1 MKCVRFWFCLIIIL
15 LVTSFIA
22 NSQVEVP
29 KRITISSG
37 GHIEFKVN
45 SLYDY
50 EQGVDYTTWRRT
62 TLKVYVDTLLRGL
75 HTDIWYLEVNAQTS
89 EFQCNFPS
97 QSLPLDYVTLE
108 ALSGAWSSTGEVQ
121 LDANDDSFQTLL
133 NNGDAGSYKVD
144 VQYRLDSTMGR
155 APGYY
160 STNFIFRVDTIK

>member
-1 MKCVRFWFCLIIIL
+1 M
-15 LVTSFIA
+15 
-22 NSQVEVP
+22 P
-29 KRITISSG
+29 KRLTISSG

-45 SLYDY
+45 SLYNY

-75 HTDIWYLEVNAQTS
+75 HTDIWYLEVNAQTP

-97 QSLPLDYVTLE
+97 QSLPLDYVTVE
-108 ALSGAWSSTGEVQ
+108 ALYGDWSTTGEVK
-121 LDANDDSFQTLL
+121 LDADDGSFQTLL

-144 VQYRLDSTMGR
+144 IQYKLDSTMGR

-160 STNFIFRVDTIK
+160 NTNFIFRVDTIK